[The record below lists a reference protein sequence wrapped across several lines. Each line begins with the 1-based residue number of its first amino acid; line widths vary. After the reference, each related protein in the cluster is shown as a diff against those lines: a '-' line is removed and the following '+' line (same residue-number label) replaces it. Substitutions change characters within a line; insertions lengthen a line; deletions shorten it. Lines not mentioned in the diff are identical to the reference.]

1 MKKSGFDVT
10 QATVSRDIKELKLI
24 KIMGNEGRYKYATI
38 SPKEGFLSDKL
49 LNILAHTVISVE
61 RVNNFVVVKTIT
73 GSAGAAA
80 EALDSINIDGVAGT
94 IAGDNTIFVAV
105 KDPAVTPEL
114 IKHFQGMIKA

>member
-1 MKKSGFDVT
+1 M
-10 QATVSRDIKELKLI
+10 
-24 KIMGNEGRYKYATI
+24 
-38 SPKEGFLSDKL
+38 SDKL

-94 IAGDNTIFVAV
+94 IAGDNTIFVMLRD
-105 KDPAVTPEL
+105 KDKAEDMIFK
-114 IKHFQGMIKA
+114 IKKIINT